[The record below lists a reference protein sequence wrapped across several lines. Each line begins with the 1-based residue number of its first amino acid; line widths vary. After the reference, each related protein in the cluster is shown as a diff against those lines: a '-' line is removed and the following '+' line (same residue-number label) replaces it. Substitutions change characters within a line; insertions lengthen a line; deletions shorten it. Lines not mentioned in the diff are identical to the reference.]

1 MVKET
6 YKLINTI
13 KKMYPVLEFLH
24 DRYFPDGKVYY
35 SEKALIETKKK
46 GRKAAPFVVPVVGG
60 IVMENEG
67 YRADEFDAPYIAP
80 KKLITAQDLE
90 KKAFG
95 ESPESGRT
103 PEQRENEVQAEHMD
117 DLRASILR
125 RIELMCSE
133 IIISGKVL
141 MKHYATAE
149 DAAKGEKYSLK
160 YLQFYDKE
168 FKNYYSF
175 GKKFEEMSASEKI
188 QEFYRMASELRK
200 RGIRATDMVMTSDVA
215 LILMSDEKFLEFYN
229 KRRVEIGDI
238 NPQELPDGVVCN
250 GRINI
255 NGTVMTMFTYEEEY
269 EDLDGTAKP
278 IFPKGTLAFLHPN
291 LGETVYAQVTF
302 VQGSGFKSHAEKII
316 PRLVADEKLN
326 TVEVQEFSRPV
337 PYPYDWESWLVTN
350 IYDEPAAGADDEGIT
365 TFGMEP
371 QENGAETSGGEQQ
384 EGTEI
389 KTEAEINAMNRK
401 ADVIAYGES
410 LGMSGLTE
418 DMRLDELKEAV
429 LNYQEEEFGE

>member
-1 MVKET
+1 MVQET

-24 DRYFPDGKVYY
+24 NRYFPDGKVYW

-60 IVMENEG
+60 IAMENEG

-80 KKLITAQDLE
+80 KKLITAQDLA

-103 PEQRENEVQAEHMD
+103 PEQRQNEVQAEHMD

-125 RIELMCSE
+125 RLELMCSE

-149 DAAKGEKYSLK
+149 DAAAGKNYSLK
-160 YLQFYDKE
+160 YLQFYDEE
-168 FKNYYSF
+168 FSNYHNF
-175 GKKFEEMSASEKI
+175 PKKFDEMSASEKI
-188 QEFYRMASELRK
+188 KEFHKMASRLRK
-200 RGIRATDMVMTSDVA
+200 RGVRATDMVMTSDVT
-215 LILMSDEKFLEFYN
+215 LKLMADEEFLEFYN

-238 NPQELPDGVVCN
+238 KPEELPEGVVCN

-269 EDLDGTAKP
+269 EDLDGKAKP
-278 IFPKGTLAFLHPN
+278 IFPAGTIAFLHPN

-302 VQGSGFKSHAEKII
+302 VQGSSFKSYAEKII
-316 PRLVADEKLN
+316 PRLVTDEKLN
-326 TVEVQEFSRPV
+326 TMEVQEFSRPV
-337 PYPYDWESWLVTN
+337 PYPYDWESWLVAN
-350 IYDEPAAGADDEGIT
+350 IYDEPVPEDAG
-365 TFGMEP
+365 EP
-371 QENGAETSGGEQQ
+371 AIFSARLQEDVGQQ

-401 ADVIAYGES
+401 ADVVAYGES
-410 LGMSGLTE
+410 LGMTGLTE

-429 LNYQEEEFGE
+429 LNYQEEEFSE